1 MCICSKLQGSLKDG
15 WIDRAPREESKYVVF
30 LSFFLSFF
38 LFLYQKNKEEI
49 DEQSGLSLCP
59 SLSLNPAGHL
69 PFLVPFVSSS
79 CMHE

>member
-1 MCICSKLQGSLKDG
+1 MCICSKLQSSLKDG

-30 LSFFLSFF
+30 SFFC
-38 LFLYQKNKEEI
+38 LFLYYQKENKEEI

-59 SLSLNPAGHL
+59 SLSLNPAGRL